1 MAPEELTGQL
11 HATTRP
17 AHLLIVTRAMWLRHE
32 RLGQV
37 LSASA
42 VYSRRQD
49 YSVDE
54 LEADFQ
60 YSPSNLIMIFALRMA
75 SNAAGIVCL

>member
-1 MAPEELTGQL
+1 MAPKELTGQL

-17 AHLLIVTRAMWLRHE
+17 AHLPIVTRAMCLRHE
-32 RLGQV
+32 RLGQM

-42 VYSRRQD
+42 VCSRRQD

-54 LEADFQ
+54 LEAAFQ
-60 YSPSNLIMIFALRMA
+60 ISSRIMIFALRMTF
-75 SNAAGIVCL
+75 NAAGIDCL